1 MRPKQ
6 HVALVCLVQG
16 MSPAET
22 ARTIGV
28 RPNTITRWL
37 ADPKFFDKLSEIQ
50 QKVLEVASAS
60 LVSKFPEAIQC
71 LYDLMSD
78 ANSPPSVRANAAK
91 AIIDR
96 GLRAA
101 ELGARLR
108 HQELE
113 WIRDMTLKRGKR
125 RGDSCHTVGWAHRVR
140 P

>member
-1 MRPKQ
+1 
-6 HVALVCLVQG
+6 

-22 ARTIGV
+22 ARTIDV

-37 ADPKFFDKLSEIQ
+37 ADPKFFDKLTEIQ
-50 QKVLEVASAS
+50 QKVLEVAAAS

-71 LYDLMSD
+71 LYDLMND
-78 ANSPPSVRANAAK
+78 AKSPPSVRANAAK

-101 ELGARLR
+101 ELSARLR

-113 WIRDMTLKRGKR
+113 WIRDMTLNAEKR
-125 RGDSCHTVGWAHRVR
+125 RDDS
-140 P
+140 